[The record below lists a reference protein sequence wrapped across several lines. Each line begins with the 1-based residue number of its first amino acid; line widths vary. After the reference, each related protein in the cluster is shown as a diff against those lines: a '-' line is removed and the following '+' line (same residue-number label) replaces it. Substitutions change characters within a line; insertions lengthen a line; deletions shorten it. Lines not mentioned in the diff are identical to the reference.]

1 MDTDSY
7 LPLVGFILANIVTAS
22 SGALF
27 SPGAW
32 YERLAKPRWQPPGYL
47 FGPVWAVLYAMIAV
61 SGWLIWTEAGWAGAS
76 LPLSIYALNL
86 VLNATWSGIFFGMRR
101 MGLAA
106 VEMVGL
112 WASIVGLIALFWP
125 INEWAAILLIPY
137 LLWVSFAFVL
147 NITIWRLNRER
158 EVAA

>member
-1 MDTDSY
+1 METDSY
-7 LPLVGFILANIVTAS
+7 LPLVGFILANIATAS
-22 SGALF
+22 SGAIF

-32 YERLAKPRWQPPGYL
+32 YERLAKPSWQPPGYL

-61 SGWLIWTEAGWAGAS
+61 SGWLVWSEAGWAGAA
-76 LPLSIYALNL
+76 LPLTVYALNL
-86 VLNATWSGIFFGMRR
+86 VLNAAWSGIFFGLRR

-112 WASIVGLIALFWP
+112 WTSIVALIALFWP
-125 INEWAAILLIPY
+125 INQWAAIVLIPY

-147 NITIWRLNRER
+147 NVTIWKLNRHSEAR
-158 EVAA
+158 A